1 MKTLEELNAIR
12 DRMKS
17 TIALREETN
26 ETRIVVGMATCGIA
40 AGARPVL
47 NTFAELVEKAG
58 LTGKVSVVQMGCIGR
73 CQEEPIVEVYCKGA
87 DKVTYGKVTPEMAKE
102 IMEKHIQGG
111 KPIAEYLIGDA
122 AN

>member
-47 NTFAELVEKAG
+47 NKFAELVEKAG
-58 LTGKVSVVQMGCIGR
+58 LTGKVSVTAMGCIGH
-73 CQEEPIVEVYCKGA
+73 CTEEPIVEVISGA
-87 DKVTYGKVTPEMAKE
+87 DKVTYGKVTPQMAE
-102 IMEKHIQGG
+102 ESMEKHIQGG
-111 KPIAEYLIGDA
+111 KPIAEYLLGDA